1 MNFPVPLRGSISKV
15 LLGAALFVAGS
26 APAEELTL
34 QDGKKITGTIVG
46 FENGMFKVETEF
58 GFALIRKDKVQSIDF
73 GKAAPK
79 TEASKESPNPTKAVS
94 DSAIAPAP
102 VVAAAPKPAPP
113 PPKPAAPPPPPVSR
127 PLNEPL
133 PAEIRERVEGTTY
146 FNDTFQFSLYKPPG
160 WKIHEG
166 APSETG
172 RAIVALGPEDERTLL
187 FVDRQVWSG
196 TPDLKSDSI
205 EANLRRTYQNYQMLS
220 EDSLQVDHH
229 PAMRREF
236 TGVLD
241 GAEWRGVSVRVAQ
254 GHRVFGLVG
263 LTSAETL
270 QFHQAVLNKIIASF
284 RFLGGDDPSPAA
296 R

>member
-1 MNFPVPLRGSISKV
+1 MSNV
-15 LLGAALFVAGS
+15 LLLTTLFVACS
-26 APAEELTL
+26 AFAEELTL

-73 GKAAPK
+73 GKGAPK
-79 TEASKESPNPTKAVS
+79 NEAAKEILSPTKVVP
-94 DSAIAPAP
+94 DSAIAAAP
-102 VVAAAPKPAPP
+102 VVAAAPKSAPP
-113 PPKPAAPPPPPVSR
+113 PPKPAPPPQVSR

-146 FNDTFQFSLYKPPG
+146 FNDTFQFSFYKPPG

-220 EDSLQVDHH
+220 ETSLQLDHH

-263 LTSAETL
+263 LTSAETM
-270 QFHQAVLNKIIASF
+270 QFQQAVLNKIISSF
-284 RFLGGDDPSPAA
+284 RFLGGDDPAPPA